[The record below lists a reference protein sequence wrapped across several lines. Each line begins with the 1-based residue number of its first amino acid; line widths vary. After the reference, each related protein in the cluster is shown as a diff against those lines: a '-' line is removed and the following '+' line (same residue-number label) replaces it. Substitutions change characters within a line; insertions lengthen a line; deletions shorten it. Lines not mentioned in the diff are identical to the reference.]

1 MAICDLPFYPNN
13 ANYVDDEEHDA
24 NHRKYWFLILDCGL
38 FTRKADADLCI
49 EADKVLIFFTRRR
62 AERRWAKHC
71 RRNHNQADRA
81 HQDDSPEPPEPP
93 ALARSSPVHAQ
104 TPASGHVEAP
114 RQRSFRDD
122 ANEPAASTPAPAP
135 PRAPAAST
143 PGPTGSPARARSRTK
158 TPASRGAPRKRKS
171 PPLPLFRDD
180 DEPSPPRRRSDQA
193 PSAVNKGAK
202 SVQAIRAPGATK
214 APAAVASPVPP
225 STAAASASPTHALS
239 TAPRLARPAPHAE
252 PPPVYTV
259 EDSDSDGVYLVEGS
273 DSDDTD
279 DSEPPARPEPPSP
292 TARDGISPSVSSAS
306 SLSSVGGS
314 DGFPVGWGPAPASR
328 VLVFPRAAASSAS
341 SASRAGLESPPAAA
355 PSASSA
361 SRAGLESPP
370 AAAPSASSASRAGL
384 ESPPAAAPS
393 ASSASRAGLRSPRAA
408 ASASASAVSRPRA
421 VGASGG
427 AEPVLLF
434 NNSSQKLYKDAA
446 MAIREMKEEESVEV
460 VKYEEVVEFL
470 SARTGRKAAGS
481 V

>member
-62 AERRWAKHC
+62 AERRWVKHC

-193 PSAVNKGAK
+193 PSAVDQAPSAVNKGAK

-252 PPPVYTV
+252 PPP
-259 EDSDSDGVYLVEGS
+259 GS

-370 AAAPSASSASRAGL
+370 AAAPSASSASRT
-384 ESPPAAAPS
+384 
-393 ASSASRAGLRSPRAA
+393 GLRSPRAA